1 MMVDKEFRRLKRK
14 DLLQMLI
21 MQCEETERLQQEV
34 DQTSARL
41 RELEASYERLKVKLD
56 VKDDRLNQ
64 KDAKIAGTKAHS
76 PKAEDSRERIH
87 KTICPC
93 GREKKNT
100 EIQVG
105 TGCLE
110 EFDPWMKKDQRCR
123 HLKH

>member
-1 MMVDKEFRRLKRK
+1 MMVDKEFSRLKRK

-64 KDAKIAGTKAHS
+64 KDAKIAELRRIVQKLKT
-76 PKAEDSRERIH
+76 AEKESIRPSVHAGERR
-87 KTICPC
+87 KT
-93 GREKKNT
+93 
-100 EIQVG
+100 
-105 TGCLE
+105 
-110 EFDPWMKKDQRCR
+110 
-123 HLKH
+123 LKYKWGQDAWRNLIRG

>member
-64 KDAKIAGTKAHS
+64 KDAKIAELRRIVQKLKTAEIGRAH
-76 PKAEDSRERIH
+76 
-87 KTICPC
+87 
-93 GREKKNT
+93 
-100 EIQVG
+100 V
-105 TGCLE
+105 
-110 EFDPWMKKDQRCR
+110 
-123 HLKH
+123 